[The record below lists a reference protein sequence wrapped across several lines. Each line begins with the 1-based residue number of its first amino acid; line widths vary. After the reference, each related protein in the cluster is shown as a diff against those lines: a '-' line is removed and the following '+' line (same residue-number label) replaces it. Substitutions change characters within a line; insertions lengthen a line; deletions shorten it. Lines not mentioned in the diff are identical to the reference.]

1 MTKSSTQYD
10 TALKDQVGRC
20 RRFIKKLEKTPT
32 MHGQKWKD
40 SMLRHYRGKLKD
52 LLSQSRNSK

>member
-1 MTKSSTQYD
+1 MTKASRKFD
-10 TALKDQVGRC
+10 LALEDQVGRC

-40 SMLRHYRGKLKD
+40 SMLRHYRTKLKD
-52 LLSQSRNSK
+52 LLSQRRNS